1 MRVGA
6 GGLMAKR
13 TSLTATNPAMSVP
26 WAEPSR
32 TTRASPKPSPPK
44 AARLG
49 IHIGKTP
56 ARVAQARPNQTT
68 PAELTECAAFVG
80 EFVTAVR
87 TAKKA
92 GKTPEDVAKSW
103 STPAK
108 FAENNYGPADAKR
121 VMADAQVIWNEIK

>member
-1 MRVGA
+1 MDANNGGSGVDYGA
-6 GGLMAKR
+6 TL
-13 TSLTATNPAMSVP
+13 
-26 WAEPSR
+26 
-32 TTRASPKPSPPK
+32 TRAAGVKNVDTIIN
-44 AARLG
+44 G
-49 IHIGKTP
+49 HM
-56 ARVAQARPNQTT
+56 PNQTT
-68 PAELTECAAFVG
+68 PAELTEYAAFVG